1 MPIENHALTAEQA
14 EQFRRDGFLG
24 PFEICSAAE
33 MRDIRGELEAS
44 VLSKGSP
51 HLPSNVHQSR
61 HLDKRV
67 VYDLCAHPA
76 VIGRMAGV
84 YGPDLLLW
92 RSNFFQKEPGA
103 KEIPWHQDMNYW
115 PIEPPVNISAWIAID
130 EATLET
136 SCVRLIPGSHKAS
149 VPHVRA
155 EREMQFGEMA
165 DPAYVEAE
173 RAEPMELR
181 PGQFFLFTE
190 RTLHQSEPN
199 RSDQRRLGL
208 AVRVTVPFVRV
219 ESRRLFRG
227 HYNILVSGEDRAG
240 INRLGDPPPSA

>member
-1 MPIENHALTAEQA
+1 MPNENHALTAEQA

-24 PFEICSAAE
+24 PFDLCSAEE
-33 MRDIRGELEAS
+33 MADIRREMEAD

-61 HLDKRV
+61 HLDKRI

-76 VIGRMAGV
+76 VIRRMAGV

-92 RSNFFQKEPGA
+92 RSNFFEKEPGA

-136 SCVRLIPGSHKAS
+136 SCVRLIPGSHMAP

-155 EREMQFGEMA
+155 GKEMAFGEMA

-219 ESRRLFRG
+219 ESRRLFPD

-240 INRLGDPPPSA
+240 VNRLGDPPAA